1 MAVNQSAYQLLMG
14 GLRNMFQPPQPAA
27 NASIYDLA
35 RADAQRQALGGL
47 GAGLVAAAVPQ
58 TKLMRA
64 QALQSAFGNL
74 GNTGTNVYNAAQ
86 ARLMAQKAEADA
98 QRSSAMA
105 NFFNQGTAPQTDFVA
120 AAQAPVSEF
129 RELPA
134 SAARIMQPQPPTAN
148 FPGGLNAQQ
157 WGAVQ
162 QAGSID
168 PDEGIKLYSALVKK
182 NAGASEDGFTGSK
195 SLVGAFDE
203 NGTFFQ
209 TYVDINGNIV
219 RPPGATGNVRFATP
233 QEINAQKAEGTVT
246 GRMTGESRGGAPAA
260 ITAAD
265 KTINLIDKILSD
277 PALPSV
283 VGDIEGRFEDPSL
296 IRMRAGG
303 SGVATVNRI
312 NQLKAKGFIQAINS
326 TDIKGALSD
335 AEGMKLDSAENA
347 LSRVMS
353 EESFREEMLAYRDIA
368 ERAKQRQALIES
380 GKTEAQARAE
390 VPESPFVEGTSPTVQ
405 QQAPNASGIAVI
417 QSETEYNALPSGT
430 VFQAPDGSV
439 RTKP

>member
-1 MAVNQSAYQLLMG
+1 M
-14 GLRNMFQPPQPAA
+14 
-27 NASIYDLA
+27 
-35 RADAQRQALGGL
+35 AQRAE
-47 GAGLVAAAVPQ
+47 
-58 TKLMRA
+58 TE
-64 QALQSAFGNL
+64 
-74 GNTGTNVYNAAQ
+74 AAQ
-86 ARLMAQKAEADA
+86 QAAQNRFFA
-98 QRSSAMA
+98 QGGVAGAPVSVQDGGFAA
-105 NFFNQGTAPQTDFVA
+105 GTAP
-120 AAQAPVSEF
+120 VSM
-129 RELPA
+129 PGA
-134 SAARIMQPQPPTAN
+134 TQ
-148 FPGGLNAQQ
+148 FPGGLSAQDWNAVTSIGNVNPEAGMSFFTSLVEQRNKEKEGGFEGSKNLEGVFDSKGNFFRAYVRTDGTIQ
-157 WGAVQ
+157 RPEGAV
-162 QAGSID
+162 G
-168 PDEGIKLYSALVKK
+168 EL
-182 NAGASEDGFTGSK
+182 
-195 SLVGAFDE
+195 
-203 NGTFFQ
+203 
-209 TYVDINGNIV
+209 
-219 RPPGATGNVRFATP
+219 RFASP
-233 QEINAQKAEGTVT
+233 QEINAQKATGTVE
-246 GRMTGESRGGAPAA
+246 GRMAGESRGGAPAA

-265 KTINLIDKILSD
+265 KTINLIDKILAD
-277 PALPSV
+277 PALPNV
-283 VGDIEGRFEDPSL
+283 VGDFQGRFDDPSF
-296 IRMRAGG
+296 IRLQAGE

-380 GKTEAQARAE
+380 GKPEAEARAE

>member
-1 MAVNQSAYQLLMG
+1 MALSDLQKMVAG
-14 GLRNMFQPPQPAA
+14 MFYPAQPAA

-35 RADAQRQALGGL
+35 RADAQRQSMSAL
-47 GAGLVAAAVPQ
+47 GAGLIGAAVPQ
-58 TKLMRA
+58 TPLMRA
-64 QALQSAFGNL
+64 QALQSAFAGAGNM
-74 GNTGTNVYNAAQ
+74 GTNVYNAAQ

-105 NFFNQGTAPQTDFVA
+105 NFFSQGAAPQTDSVA
-120 AAQAPVSEF
+120 AVQAPVGEF
-129 RELPA
+129 RELPVA
-134 SAARIMQPQPPTAN
+134 AARIMEPQPPTVN

-195 SLVGAFDE
+195 NLVGAFDE
-203 NGTFFQ
+203 KGTFFQ

-219 RPPGATGNVRFATP
+219 RPSGAEGNVRFATP
-233 QEINAQKAEGTVT
+233 QEINAQKAEGTAT
-246 GRMTGESRGGAPAA
+246 GRMAGETRGGAPAA

-277 PALPSV
+277 PALPNV
-283 VGDIEGRFEDPSL
+283 VGDIQGRFDDPSF
-296 IRMRAGG
+296 IKFNAGE

-335 AEGMKLDSAENA
+335 AEGMKLDSAETA

-368 ERAKQRQALIES
+368 ERAKQRQALIEA
-380 GKTEAQARAE
+380 GKTEAEARAE
-390 VPESPFVEGTSPTVQ
+390 VPESPFVEGTTTTPPAASTGVPEGIDPEDWNFLSPEEKKLWQ
-405 QQAPNASGIAVI
+405 
-417 QSETEYNALPSGT
+417 
-430 VFQAPDGSV
+430 
-439 RTKP
+439 